1 MVRRRSK
8 WSWCVSDTASL
19 ISHSCSCR
27 LLLVVA
33 ALLIIVALFNFS
45 PNGPCQIA
53 LQLGDIVKITEQSE
67 HWFRGTGDPHT
78 RGALTDQGVIVSKE
92 PKRGIF
98 PRRYIGVF
106 KYRDPVLK
114 ELQTTLSEWLRLLRS
129 HYKVPLIPPRA
140 PDSPSGSQVFR
151 VFRAA

>member
-1 MVRRRSK
+1 MVHCRSK
-8 WSWCVSDTASL
+8 WSWCVSDTTSVAVHPS
-19 ISHSCSCR
+19 SCC
-27 LLLVVA
+27 LFLVVA
-33 ALLIIVALFNFS
+33 VLLIVVALFNFT

-67 HWFRGTGDPHT
+67 HWFRGTGDPHSSS
-78 RGALTDQGVIVSKE
+78 ALTDQGIIVSKE

-114 ELQTTLSEWLRLLRS
+114 ELQTALSEWLRLLRS
-129 HYKVPLIPPRA
+129 HYKVPLIHRA
-140 PDSPSGSQVFR
+140 HLSPAGSQVFR